1 MSHEFYSYLG
11 LSQSSVPRSRQA
23 SSRNRTNSGLRFT
36 LFLSQCGIPCKVTWF
51 LGHPFPLY
59 LLLITSLF
67 TYVES
72 ETLLQSK
79 VNQETSGPGTVRNQ
93 AQWTQHGPSHLGL
106 HPKGADVHDTSRLF
120 IVSRQR
126 ALGREWPDAD
136 PKRVQIVI
144 SNIYA
149 QMCSP

>member
-1 MSHEFYSYLG
+1 MIFILIWAFHKVQYPDLG
-11 LSQSSVPRSRQA
+11 RPLQGTEQIQA
-23 SSRNRTNSGLRFT
+23 WGSPCF
-36 LFLSQCGIPCKVTWF
+36 SQCGIPCKVTWF

-59 LLLITSLF
+59 LLLTTSLF

-93 AQWTQHGPSHLGL
+93 AQWTQHSPSHLGL
-106 HPKGADVHDTSRLF
+106 RPKRADVHDTSRLF
-120 IVSRQR
+120 IVIRQK
-126 ALGREWPDAD
+126 APGREWPDAD